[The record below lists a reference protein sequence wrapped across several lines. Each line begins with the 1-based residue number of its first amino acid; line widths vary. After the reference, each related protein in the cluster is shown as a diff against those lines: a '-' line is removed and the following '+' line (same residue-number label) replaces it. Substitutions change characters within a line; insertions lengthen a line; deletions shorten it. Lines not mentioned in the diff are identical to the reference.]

1 MADSEVPTEISL
13 EDASPDTNVVTPPV
27 LDVSSSTSTAEGATA
42 AGNDEA
48 TDEKETSVRKP
59 VAETIPGLNSMMSEW
74 QVSSLPEYRQFFSTE
89 VLKLNYY

>member
-13 EDASPDTNVVTPPV
+13 EDTSPDTNVTPPV
-27 LDVSSSTSTAEGATA
+27 LDVSSSNSTAEGATA
-42 AGNDEA
+42 AANNET

-74 QVSSLPEYRQFFSTE
+74 QVSSLPEYQQFFSTE
-89 VLKLNYY
+89 VLV